1 MHMKN
6 IAIIPARSG
15 SKGLPDKNIK
25 MLSGR
30 PLIAWSIEAA
40 ISSGVYDEVMV
51 STDSEK
57 YAEIARSFGA
67 KVPFLRSKEA
77 SSDTSSS
84 WDAVREV
91 LFKYQELGMNFDTFT
106 LLQPTSPLRSS
117 DDIKGSF
124 AQMLDKDARTIVS
137 VCETEDSPYTC
148 NTLPESMSMQ
158 DFFIEEYKNTRRQD
172 LPKCYRL
179 NGAIY
184 LSKVEE
190 FLKDGDIYAN
200 DCYAYIMDGTR
211 SVDIDTDLDFKI
223 AQLLIE
229 EGMLGK

>member
-1 MHMKN
+1 MKN

-25 MLSGR
+25 MLSGK

-57 YAEIARSFGA
+57 YADIARSFGA
-67 KVPFLRSKEA
+67 KVPFLRSAEA

-91 LFKYQELGMNFDTFT
+91 ILKYQELGQHFDTFT
-106 LLQPTSPLRSS
+106 LLQPTSPLRSA

-124 AQMLDKDARTIVS
+124 DQMLDKNARTIVS

-172 LPKCYRL
+172 LLKCYRL

-184 LSKVEE
+184 LSKVDD
-190 FLKDGDIYAN
+190 FLKDGDIYAS

-229 EGMLGK
+229 EGILG

>member
-1 MHMKN
+1 MKN

-25 MLSGR
+25 MLSGK

-40 ISSGVYDEVMV
+40 TSSGMYDEVMV

-57 YAEIARSFGA
+57 YADIARSFGA
-67 KVPFLRSKEA
+67 KVPFLRSAEA

-91 LFKYQELGMNFDTFT
+91 ILKYQELGQNFDTFT
-106 LLQPTSPLRSS
+106 LLQPTSPLRSA

-124 AQMLDKDARTIVS
+124 DQMLDKNARTIVS

-158 DFFIEEYKNTRRQD
+158 NFFIEEYKNTRRQD

-184 LSKVEE
+184 LSKVDE

-200 DCYAYIMDGTR
+200 DCYAYIMDGQR

-229 EGMLGK
+229 EGILG

>member
-1 MHMKN
+1 MKN

-25 MLSGR
+25 MLSGK

-57 YAEIARSFGA
+57 YADIARSFGA
-67 KVPFLRSKEA
+67 KVPFLRSAEA

-91 LFKYQELGMNFDTFT
+91 ILKYQEFGQDFDTFT
-106 LLQPTSPLRSS
+106 LLQPTSPLRSA

-124 AQMLDKDARTIVS
+124 DQMLDKNARTIVS

-172 LPKCYRL
+172 LPNCYRL

-184 LSKVEE
+184 LSKVDD

-200 DCYAYIMDGTR
+200 DCYAYIMDGQR

-229 EGMLGK
+229 EGV

>member
-1 MHMKN
+1 MKN

-25 MLSGR
+25 MLSGK

-57 YAEIARSFGA
+57 YADIARSFGA
-67 KVPFLRSKEA
+67 KVPFLRSAEA

-91 LFKYQELGMNFDTFT
+91 ILKYQELGQNFDTFT
-106 LLQPTSPLRSS
+106 LLQPTSPLRSA

-124 AQMLDKDARTIVS
+124 DQMLDKNARTIVS

-184 LSKVEE
+184 LSKVDE
-190 FLKDGDIYAN
+190 FLKDGDIYAS

-211 SVDIDTDLDFKI
+211 SVDIDTDFDFKI

-229 EGMLGK
+229 EGILG

>member
-1 MHMKN
+1 MKN

-57 YAEIARSFGA
+57 YADIARSFGA
-67 KVPFLRSKEA
+67 KVPFLRSAEA

-91 LFKYQELGMNFDTFT
+91 ILKYQELGQNFDTFT
-106 LLQPTSPLRSS
+106 LLQPTSPLRSV

-124 AQMLDKDARTIVS
+124 AQMMNKNCRTIVS

-148 NTLPESMSMQ
+148 NILPESMSMQ

-172 LPKCYRL
+172 LPKYYRL

-184 LSKVEE
+184 LSKVVE

-200 DCYAYIMDGTR
+200 DCYAYIMDGQR

-229 EGMLGK
+229 EGILG

>member
-1 MHMKN
+1 MKN

-25 MLSGR
+25 MLSGK

-57 YAEIARSFGA
+57 YADIARSFGA
-67 KVPFLRSKEA
+67 KVPFLRSAEA

-91 LFKYQELGMNFDTFT
+91 ILKYQELGQNFDTFT
-106 LLQPTSPLRSS
+106 LLQPTSPHRSA

-124 AQMLDKDARTIVS
+124 AQMMNKNCRTIVS

-184 LSKVEE
+184 LSKVDD
-190 FLKDGDIYAN
+190 FLKDGDIYAS
-200 DCYAYIMDGTR
+200 DCYAYIMDGQR

-229 EGMLGK
+229 EGILG

>member
-25 MLSGR
+25 MLSGK

-57 YAEIARSFGA
+57 YADIARSFGA
-67 KVPFLRSKEA
+67 KVPFLRSAEA

-91 LFKYQELGMNFDTFT
+91 ILKYQEFGQDFDTFT
-106 LLQPTSPLRSS
+106 LLQPTSPLRSA

-124 AQMLDKDARTIVS
+124 DQMLDKNARTIVS

-172 LPKCYRL
+172 LPNCYRL

-184 LSKVEE
+184 LSKVDD

-200 DCYAYIMDGTR
+200 DCYAYIMDGQR

-229 EGMLGK
+229 EGV